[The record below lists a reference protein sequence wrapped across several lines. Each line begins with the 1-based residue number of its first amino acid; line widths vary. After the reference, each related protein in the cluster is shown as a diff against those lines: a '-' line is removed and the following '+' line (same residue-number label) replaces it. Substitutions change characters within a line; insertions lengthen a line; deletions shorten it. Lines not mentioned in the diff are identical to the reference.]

1 MSKKKRLKKIAEAI
15 AEMGA
20 GRFYYH
26 IEKSSKKDIIDAL
39 ISGINMMAEE
49 IEEALLHEGYVNS
62 NETIKHIVL
71 MNFEID
77 LKGRIKAVNQLA
89 CDILN
94 YTCEEVVGESFGSF
108 LIEKSLA
115 RWERHWNKLK
125 DKKMRDT
132 SLNLTFKT
140 KHGLLVPSACYIN
153 RLGGKTGGM
162 ESLIVTVVKHS
173 KRQVE
178 LEDYLMA
185 NEKNSNENN
194 GKEEPVI
201 SSIVNKRRVV
211 LTSSDIVKIRQV
223 GEYFT
228 DNLERDFPPIEKLAR
243 EFGTNTFKIKYGF
256 KQLYGVSVFH
266 FIRNER
272 LRRAKMLVEGSN
284 ITFKRITQ
292 LCGFK
297 SVPSFAA
304 TFKNEFG
311 YTPKELRKKFTS
323 ENS

>member
-1 MSKKKRLKKIAEAI
+1 MSKKKRLKKIWKVL

-26 IEKSSKKDIIDAL
+26 IEKSSKKDSIDAI

-49 IEEALLHEGYVNS
+49 IGEALIHQGYVNS

-71 MNFEID
+71 MNFQID
-77 LKGRIKAVNQLA
+77 LNGKIKAVNPQA
-89 CDILN
+89 CEIL
-94 YTCEEVVGESFGSF
+94 YYPCEEMVGQSFDSF
-108 LIEKSLA
+108 LNEKSVPK
-115 RWERHWNKLK
+115 WERLWNQFRN
-125 DKKMRDT
+125 KKMRDS
-132 SLNLTFKT
+132 SLELTFRT
-140 KHGLLVPSACYIN
+140 KHGLIVPSACYIN
-153 RLGGKTGGM
+153 TLGGKTGEM

-178 LEDYLMA
+178 LEEYLIA
-185 NEKNSNENN
+185 KEKNSRENPEKDN
-194 GKEEPVI
+194 PVI
-201 SSIVNKRRVV
+201 SSIVNKRKVI
-211 LTSSDIVKIRQV
+211 LTSSDIAKIRQV
-223 GEYFT
+223 RNYFT
-228 DNLERDFPPIEKLAR
+228 ENLERDFPPITQLAR

-256 KQLYGVSVFH
+256 KELYGVSVFN

-272 LRRAKMLVEGSN
+272 LRKAKILVEGTN
-284 ITFKRITQ
+284 LTFKKITQ

-297 SVPSFAA
+297 SVPSFSA

-311 YTPKELRKKFTS
+311 YTPKQLRRKFNS

>member
-1 MSKKKRLKKIAEAI
+1 MSKKKRLKKIWKVL

-26 IEKSSKKDIIDAL
+26 IEKSSKKDNIDA
-39 ISGINMMAEE
+39 IIAGINMIAEE
-49 IEEALLHEGYVNS
+49 MGEALIHQGYVNS

-71 MNFEID
+71 MNFQID
-77 LKGRIKAVNQLA
+77 LNGRVKSVNPE
-89 CDILN
+89 
-94 YTCEEVVGESFGSF
+94 TCEILYYPYEEIVGASFGS
-108 LIEKSLA
+108 LLNERSVAK
-115 RWERHWNKLK
+115 WERYWNQLK

-132 SLNLTFKT
+132 SLNLIFKT
-140 KHGLLVPSACYIN
+140 ENGLIVPSACYIN
-153 RLGGKTGGM
+153 TLVGETGEM

-178 LEDYLMA
+178 LEEYLIA
-185 NEKNSNENN
+185 KKKNTGEKNV
-194 GKEEPVI
+194 KEEPVV
-201 SSIVNKRRVV
+201 SSMVNKKKVI
-211 LTSSDIVKIRQV
+211 LTSSDIAKISQV
-223 GEYFT
+223 RNYFI

-256 KQLYGVSVFH
+256 KELYRVSVFH
-266 FIRNER
+266 FIRKER
-272 LRRAKMLVEGSN
+272 LRKAKMLVEGTN
-284 ITFKRITQ
+284 ITFKKITQ

-297 SVPSFAA
+297 SVPSFST

-311 YTPKELRKKFTS
+311 YTPKQLRKKFTS

>member
-15 AEMGA
+15 AEMGT

-49 IEEALLHEGYVNS
+49 MGEALVHQGYVNS
-62 NETIKHIVL
+62 NETIKHIVT

-77 LKGRIKAVNQLA
+77 LNGKVKAVNQQA
-89 CDILN
+89 CEILY
-94 YTCEEVVGESFGSF
+94 YTCEEIVGVSFVSF
-108 LIEKSLA
+108 LNEKSVPK
-115 RWERHWNKLK
+115 WERHWNKLK
-125 DKKMRDT
+125 NQKMVDT
-132 SLNLTFKT
+132 SIALTFKT
-140 KHGLLVPSACYIN
+140 KSGLLLPSACYIN
-153 RLGGKTGGM
+153 KLGRKNGEPETV
-162 ESLIVTVVKHS
+162 IVTVVKHS
-173 KRQVE
+173 KKQVE
-178 LEDYLMA
+178 LEEYLLA
-185 NEKNSNENN
+185 KDKKSSDITVR
-194 GKEEPVI
+194 EEPVI
-201 SSIVNKRRVV
+201 SSMVNKQKVI
-211 LTSSDIVKIRQV
+211 LTSSDIIKIRQLRD
-223 GEYFT
+223 YFM
-228 DNLERDFPPIEKLAR
+228 DNLEREFPPIEKLAR

-256 KQLYGVSVFH
+256 KELYGVSVFH

-272 LRRAKMLVEGSN
+272 LRKAKMLVEGSN

-297 SVPSFAA
+297 SVPSFSA

-311 YTPKELRKKFTS
+311 YTPKQLRRKFTS

>member
-1 MSKKKRLKKIAEAI
+1 MSKKKRLKKIWKVL

-20 GRFYYH
+20 GRFYYQ
-26 IEKSSKKDIIDAL
+26 IEKSSKKDSIDAV

-49 IEEALLHEGYVNS
+49 IGEAMVHQGYVNS

-71 MNFEID
+71 MTFEID
-77 LKGRIKAVNQLA
+77 LNGKVKAVNKHA
-89 CDILN
+89 CEILF
-94 YTCEEVVGESFGSF
+94 YSCEEIIGKSFETF
-108 LIEKSLA
+108 LNEKSVPK
-115 RWERHWNKLK
+115 WERYWNQLEN
-125 DKKMRDT
+125 KKMRDT
-132 SLNLTFKT
+132 SLELTFKT
-140 KHGLLVPSACYIN
+140 KHGLIVPSACYIN
-153 RLGGKTGGM
+153 KLGGKTGEM

-178 LEDYLMA
+178 LEEYLKA
-185 NEKNSNENN
+185 KKKNTEEKNV
-194 GKEEPVI
+194 KEEPVV
-201 SSIVNKRRVV
+201 SSMVNKQKVI
-211 LTSSDIVKIRQV
+211 LTSSDIAKISQV
-223 GEYFT
+223 RNYFI

-256 KQLYGVSVFH
+256 KELYGVSVFH

-272 LRRAKMLVEGSN
+272 LRKAKMLVEGTN
-284 ITFKRITQ
+284 ITFKKITQ

-297 SVPSFAA
+297 SVPSFST

-311 YTPKELRKKFTS
+311 YTPKQLRKKFTS